1 LENWKNIW
9 NKSER
14 VNKIILE
21 MLIKADG
28 FDSATGN
35 FSVDDWIDYTNNLYC
50 KLNIQETDSIFD
62 VGCGSGAFIYPLYLK
77 NHKVGGIDYSAILI
91 DIANTIFKN
100 SIFVNNE
107 AVNIDDEKYD
117 IIVSHS
123 VIYYFKDLDYS
134 EKVIEKMIQ
143 KANKKI
149 AIFDI
154 NDKSKENEYHKI
166 RMACMNE
173 DDYKKKYQG
182 LEHLFYD
189 KKWFEDIAKK
199 FNLKINIFDQTFE
212 KYSNSKLRFNV
223 IMEK

>member
-1 LENWKNIW
+1 MENWKNIW